1 MQYIITEQTI
11 NKIISLIA
19 DKPFKDV
26 ISLLNEIKIVLNNED
41 EILINNV
48 NNDLG
53 GQNANVN

>member
-26 ISLLNEIKIVLNNED
+26 ISLLNEIKTVPNIED
-41 EILINNV
+41 EIII

-53 GQNANVN
+53 GQNADIN

>member
-26 ISLLNEIKIVLNNED
+26 ISLLNEIKTVPNIED
-41 EILINNV
+41 EIII

-53 GQNANVN
+53 GQNANFNR

>member
-26 ISLLNEIKIVLNNED
+26 ISLLNEIKTVPNIED
-41 EILINNV
+41 EIII

-53 GQNANVN
+53 GQNANINW

>member
-1 MQYIITEQTI
+1 MEYIITEQTI

-26 ISLLNEIKIVLNNED
+26 ISILNEIKTVPNIEK
-41 EILINNV
+41 EII

-53 GQNANVN
+53 GNNADNSG